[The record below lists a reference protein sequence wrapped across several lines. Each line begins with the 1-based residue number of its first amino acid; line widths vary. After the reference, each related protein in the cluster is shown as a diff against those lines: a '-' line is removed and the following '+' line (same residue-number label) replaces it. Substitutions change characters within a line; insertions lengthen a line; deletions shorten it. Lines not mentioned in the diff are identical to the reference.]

1 MVKRIWSLRC
11 MDLNLLKLANGLLL
25 WKWLTALET
34 AYCFGNGLLHWKR
47 LTALETAYCI
57 GNGLLLWKWLIV
69 MKLVYPPLTSRRPY
83 PGRRP

>member
-25 WKWLTALET
+25 WKRLTALEM
-34 AYCFGNGLLHWKR
+34 AYCFGNGLLPWKR
-47 LTALETAYCI
+47 L
-57 GNGLLLWKWLIV
+57 IV
-69 MKLVYPPLTSRRPY
+69 VKLVYPPLTSRRPY

>member
-25 WKWLTALET
+25 WKRLTALEM
-34 AYCFGNGLLHWKR
+34 AYCFGNGLLLWKR
-47 LTALETAYCI
+47 LTAL
-57 GNGLLLWKWLIV
+57 NGLLLWKWLIV
-69 MKLVYPPLTSRRPY
+69 VKLVYPPLTSRRPY

>member
-25 WKWLTALET
+25 WKWLTALEM
-34 AYCFGNGLLHWKR
+34 AYCFGNGLLPWKR
-47 LTALETAYCI
+47 L
-57 GNGLLLWKWLIV
+57 IV
-69 MKLVYPPLTSRRPY
+69 VKLVYPPLTSRRPY